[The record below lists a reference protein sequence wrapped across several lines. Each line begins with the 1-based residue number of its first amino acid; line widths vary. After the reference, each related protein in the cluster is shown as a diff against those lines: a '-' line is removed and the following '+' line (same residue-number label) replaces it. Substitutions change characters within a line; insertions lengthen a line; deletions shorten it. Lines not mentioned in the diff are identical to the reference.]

1 MQPDAECAQ
10 KDRRQEFALADANV
24 EQVLLVVFEFHPR
37 AAIRNNL
44 RDKEL
49 SAFEEHT
56 GRAMKLRNDYALSS
70 VDDEGSVVGHQRN
83 LTKENFFFLDIANR
97 LNVRV
102 GILVVNRETNLD
114 LERHAVTHAALLTL
128 LLIVLVFQSDRLA
141 AIRAQF
147 GAH

>member
-1 MQPDAECAQ
+1 MQSDGEPREEGLW
-10 KDRRQEFALADANV
+10 QEFALADANV

-70 VDDEGSVVGHQRN
+70 VDDEGSVVGLQRN
-83 LTKENFFFLDIANR
+83 LTKENFYFFDI
-97 LNVRV
+97 
-102 GILVVNRETNLD
+102 VNL
-114 LERHAVTHAALLTL
+114 H
-128 LLIVLVFQSDRLA
+128 IV
-141 AIRAQF
+141 
-147 GAH
+147 